1 MNLRTIAQI
10 TFAFSVCFVSVV
22 LLLWHELAV
31 RVFTQREFDVAVA
44 TWVVGSSIIFLVSVS
59 ALGGKASR
67 IAPDTVSAPLDPALR
82 KQRLRSIRV
91 LKVIMAILFLELLTG
106 LLGMRSST
114 VWPSV
119 VGITMN
125 LLVTAVL
132 IRAVIRLQKA
142 LR

>member
-1 MNLRTIAQI
+1 
-10 TFAFSVCFVSVV
+10 
-22 LLLWHELAV
+22 
-31 RVFTQREFDVAVA
+31 
-44 TWVVGSSIIFLVSVS
+44 
-59 ALGGKASR
+59 
-67 IAPDTVSAPLDPALR
+67 
-82 KQRLRSIRV
+82 
-91 LKVIMAILFLELLTG
+91 MAILFLELLTG